1 MTRALLA
8 LGSNLGDRVRYLQ
21 DAVAL
26 LPDVEAVSPVY
37 ETDPVG
43 GPDDQRPYLNLVV
56 RLDTRLDAH
65 EMLELCHRLEEKA
78 SRRRI
83 VRWGPRTLDVD
94 VLWMDGQ
101 TPDHERRAE
110 DQNAGLTE
118 GFAEELEDAARED
131 QAGNPGAEAEDLADR
146 VEPAPRDRQPARVH
160 LITCSSGWVANSVCV
175 NT

>member
-1 MTRALLA
+1 MPQSSERTPIAIYRGMDRATL
-8 LGSNLGDRVRYLQ
+8 
-21 DAVAL
+21 DAAYNNG
-26 LPDVEAVSPVY
+26 EAVKDSADWLARWRERSAAIRARPDARLDIVY
-37 ETDPVG
+37 G
-43 GPDDQRPYLNLVV
+43 QRPRA
-56 RLDTRLDAH
+56 RLDNRL
-65 EMLELCHRLEEKA
+65 R
-78 SRRRI
+78 
-83 VRWGPRTLDVD
+83 
-94 VLWMDGQ
+94 
-101 TPDHERRAE
+101 ERRAE